1 MLRIFECDTME
12 EFVELTGNSFRGIV
26 HPDDL
31 EEVEQSIWYQIQES
45 RYDLDYVEYR
55 IVTKYGNVRWVE
67 DYGHFIHS
75 ETAGNFYYV
84 FISDATEKVTRRMAE
99 TATIINEGKAKEQ
112 KLQSLIEEYDKERKL
127 IRQEHLQRLEVI
139 EGLSVNYD
147 SILYADLDG
156 DKVLPYRLSTR
167 LERQFEQRLQVREI
181 ASVFDRLCQSMGA
194 PRRPRTRAAKDF
206 RRVYQKSARKQ
217 SDVLS

>member
-1 MLRIFECDTME
+1 MKGGEALNNRKKNKEGELDSVYSLLKIYNMNAEDMLKKITDEMPGGFFVYQAGGDEEIIYANMAMLRIFECDTME

-75 ETAGNFYYV
+75 GIVGDIFYV
-84 FISDATEKVTRRMAE
+84 FLSDAME
-99 TATIINEGKAKEQ
+99 
-112 KLQSLIEEYDKERKL
+112 
-127 IRQEHLQRLEVI
+127 
-139 EGLSVNYD
+139 
-147 SILYADLDG
+147 
-156 DKVLPYRLSTR
+156 
-167 LERQFEQRLQVREI
+167 RLQ
-181 ASVFDRLCQSMGA
+181 
-194 PRRPRTRAAKDF
+194 
-206 RRVYQKSARKQ
+206 QK
-217 SDVLS
+217 